1 MEKNYY
7 EILEVDKHAS
17 QDIIKKAYN
26 TLAKKYHPDLQPE
39 EQKEKAQKQ
48 LQLIN
53 EAYEV
58 LSKPEKREEYNKIL
72 QKSTISQET
81 YNSIFEENKKIKNI
95 IYELENEIYNNN
107 SFYNNKLNTQENLY
121 NNNID
126 LNNSNS
132 NNNYYNEEDSQI
144 NNYNSYN
151 YSKSKIKYF
160 LKNLLKNLIAIL
172 GTIFVLYILWHI
184 PFIKKIIEE
193 NYVFNI
199 ISQIFTKK

>member
-1 MEKNYY
+1 M
-7 EILEVDKHAS
+7 ILH
-17 QDIIKKAYN
+17 
-26 TLAKKYHPDLQPE
+26 
-39 EQKEKAQKQ
+39 
-48 LQLIN
+48 
-53 EAYEV
+53 
-58 LSKPEKREEYNKIL
+58 NK
-72 QKSTISQET
+72 
-81 YNSIFEENKKIKNI
+81 
-95 IYELENEIYNNN
+95 
-107 SFYNNKLNTQENLY
+107 
-121 NNNID
+121 
-126 LNNSNS
+126 
-132 NNNYYNEEDSQI
+132 YYNEEDSQI

>member
-58 LSKPEKREEYNKIL
+58 LSKPEKREEYNKTL

-81 YNSIFEENKKIKNI
+81 YNSIFEENKKLKNI

-107 SFYNNKLNTQENLY
+107 SFYNN
-121 NNNID
+121 NID

-132 NNNYYNEEDSQI
+132 DNNYYNEEDSQI

-160 LKNLLKNLIAIL
+160 LKNQLKNLIAIL

>member
-58 LSKPEKREEYNKIL
+58 LSKPEKREEYNKTL

-81 YNSIFEENKKIKNI
+81 YNSIFEENKKLKNI

-107 SFYNNKLNTQENLY
+107 SFYNN
-121 NNNID
+121 NID

-132 NNNYYNEEDSQI
+132 DNNYYNEEYSQI

-160 LKNLLKNLIAIL
+160 LKNQLKNLIAIL

>member
-58 LSKPEKREEYNKIL
+58 LSKPEKREGYNKTL

-81 YNSIFEENKKIKNI
+81 YNSIFEENKKLKNI

-107 SFYNNKLNTQENLY
+107 
-121 NNNID
+121 ID

-132 NNNYYNEEDSQI
+132 DNNYYNEEDSQI

>member
-17 QDIIKKAYN
+17 QDIIKKAYT

-81 YNSIFEENKKIKNI
+81 YNSIFEENKKLKNI

>member
-17 QDIIKKAYN
+17 QDIIKKAYT

-81 YNSIFEENKKIKNI
+81 YNSIFEENKKLKNI

-107 SFYNNKLNTQENLY
+107 SFYNNKLNTQENLS

-132 NNNYYNEEDSQI
+132 NNNYYTEEDSQI